1 MTQSSAKM
9 VYPAL
14 FSPGLVKIELNRLED
29 SFVTQPFDTP
39 ARRRLTSSLRLFIQE
54 LIRLGAQGDVW
65 IDGSYATKDP
75 HPQDIDV
82 VLVISP
88 LVLHAMTQ
96 ANSEQLGY
104 YGGVEGRAYVRTKWH
119 IDFYIIAADNDKRR
133 DSWQELFSNNPD
145 QSNPKGIPFVE
156 L

>member
-9 VYPAL
+9 AYPAL
-14 FSPGLVKIELNRLED
+14 FPPGLVKIELNRLED
-29 SFVTQPFDTP
+29 EFVAQPFDTP
-39 ARRRLTSSLRLFIQE
+39 VRHRLTSSLRLFIQE

-65 IDGSYATKDP
+65 IDGSYATKNP

-88 LVLHAMTQ
+88 LVLHSMTP

-104 YGGVEGRAYVRTKWH
+104 YGDEDGRAYVRTKWH
-119 IDFYIIAADNDKRR
+119 IDFFIVDANNYKRR
-133 DSWQELFSNNPD
+133 DFWQGLFSNNPD

-156 L
+156 I

>member
-9 VYPAL
+9 AYPAL
-14 FSPGLVKIELNRLED
+14 FSPGLVKIDLNRLED
-29 SFVTQPFDTP
+29 AFVTQSFDTP
-39 ARRRLTSSLRLFIQE
+39 ARRRLTSSLRFFIQE

-88 LVLHAMTQ
+88 LVLNAMTQ

-104 YGGVEGRAYVRTKWH
+104 YGGVGGRAYVRTRWH
-119 IDFYIIAADNDKRR
+119 IDFYIVDANNYKRR
-133 DSWQELFSNNPD
+133 DSWQEWFSNNPD
-145 QSNPKGIPFVE
+145 RSNPKGIPFVE
-156 L
+156 I

>member
-1 MTQSSAKM
+1 MAQSSAKM
-9 VYPAL
+9 AYPAL
-14 FSPGLVKIELNRLED
+14 FPSGHVKITLNRLED
-29 SFVTQPFDTP
+29 EFVAQPFDTP
-39 ARRRLTSSLRLFIQE
+39 VRRRLTSLLRLFIQE

-82 VLVISP
+82 VLVISR
-88 LVLHAMTQ
+88 LALNAMTK
-96 ANSEQLGY
+96 ANFERLGY
-104 YGGVEGRAYVRTKWH
+104 YGSVDGRAYVRTKWH
-119 IDFYIIAADNDKRR
+119 IDFYIVSANNYKRR
-133 DSWQELFSNNPD
+133 DIWQELFSNNPD

>member
-9 VYPAL
+9 AYPAL
-14 FSPGLVKIELNRLED
+14 FPPGLVNIELNRLED
-29 SFVTQPFDTP
+29 AFVAQPFDTP
-39 ARRRLTSSLRLFIQE
+39 ARRRLTSLLRLFIQE
-54 LIRLGAQGDVW
+54 LTRLGAQGDVW

-88 LVLHAMTQ
+88 LVLRAMPR

-104 YGGVEGRAYVRTKWH
+104 YGNMKGRAYVRTKWH
-119 IDFYIIAADNDKRR
+119 IDFYIVAANNYKHR
-133 DSWQELFSNNPD
+133 DIWQKLFSNNPD